1 MLKIVVG
8 NKKYSSWSL
17 RGWLALKLANVPY
30 EEIVV
35 PLDMPDTAQQIRKYS
50 PSGRV
55 PALVDG
61 EITVWDSLA
70 IAEYLHEKFPAKR
83 LWPKDA
89 AQRARARSVA
99 AEMHSG
105 FANLRNDC
113 SMKIVLQYP
122 RKELRPETQAE
133 VDRIVSI
140 WEECLKRSGGPFLFG
155 KQPCIADA
163 FYAPVGSR
171 FRTYSLPVSGAAK
184 AYCDTVWA
192 RPAPQAWVA
201 DPPRGTPP
209 GKFHGDACSSAP

>member
-17 RGWLALKLANVPY
+17 RAWLVLKHAGVPF

-35 PLDMPDTAQQIRKYS
+35 GLDMPQTAENIRKYS

-55 PALVDG
+55 PALIDG
-61 EITVWDSLA
+61 DVTVWDSLA
-70 IAEYLHEKFPAKR
+70 ISEYLHEKLPEKR

-113 SMKIVLQYP
+113 SMKIVQQYP
-122 RKELRPETQAE
+122 RKTLRPETQAE
-133 VDRIVSI
+133 V
-140 WEECLKRSGGPFLFG
+140 
-155 KQPCIADA
+155 
-163 FYAPVGSR
+163 GS
-171 FRTYSLPVSGAAK
+171 TSH
-184 AYCDTVWA
+184 W
-192 RPAPQAWVA
+192 
-201 DPPRGTPP
+201 RGPP
-209 GKFHGDACSSAP
+209 GRCPWTPSCRG

>member
-17 RGWLALKLANVPY
+17 RPWLVLKHAGLPF

-35 PLDMPDTAQQIRKYS
+35 PLDMPDTAENIRKYS

-55 PALVDG
+55 PALIDG
-61 EITVWDSLA
+61 DLTVWDSLA
-70 IAEYLHEKFPAKR
+70 ISEYLNEKFPDKA
-83 LWPKDA
+83 LWPKDP

-105 FANLRNDC
+105 FANLRTDC
-113 SMKIVLQYP
+113 SMKIVQQVP
-122 RKELRPETQAE
+122 HKELRPETQAE
-133 VDRIVSI
+133 VGRIVSI
-140 WEECLKRSGGPFLFG
+140 WEDCLKRSGGPFLFG

-163 FYAPVGSR
+163 FYAPVVSR
-171 FRTYSLPVSGAAK
+171 FRTYSIPVSGAAK

-192 RPAPQAWVA
+192 WPALQAWVA
-201 DPPRGTPP
+201 DAQRETLRA
-209 GKFHGDACSSAP
+209 KFHED

>member
-17 RGWLALKLANVPY
+17 RPWVVLKHAGVPF

-35 PLDMPDTAQQIRKYS
+35 PLDMPDTAENIRKYS
-50 PSGRV
+50 LSGRV
-55 PALVDG
+55 PALIDG
-61 EITVWDSLA
+61 DLTVWDSLA
-70 IAEYLHEKFPAKR
+70 ISEYLNEKFPEKA
-83 LWPKDA
+83 LWPRDP

-113 SMKIVLQYP
+113 SMKIVQQYP

-163 FYAPVGSR
+163 FYAPVVSR
-171 FRTYSLPVSGAAK
+171 FRTYSIPVSGAAK

-192 RPAPQAWVA
+192 WPALQAWVA
-201 DPPRGTPP
+201 DAQRETLRA
-209 GKFHGDACSSAP
+209 KLHED